1 MAETRF
7 ERVASTT
14 KLNRSYKMKILL
26 IITLLTIIA
35 SNVEASE
42 RISSQEFH
50 LAWTKGKVCLVEDG
64 EIDAASDKLLNTLI
78 VDYANCY
85 RNDKYINTLIVD
97 YDNCYR
103 SDVTIINSGQIN
115 DDIYRDAMNGEY

>member
-42 RISSQEFH
+42 RLSSQEFH

-64 EIDAASDKLLNTLI
+64 EIAAASDKLLNTLI

-103 SDVTIINSGQIN
+103 SDVTIIKRGQIN
-115 DDIYRDAMNGEY
+115 DDIYRDAMSGEY

>member
-1 MAETRF
+1 
-7 ERVASTT
+7 
-14 KLNRSYKMKILL
+14 MKNL
-26 IITLLTIIA
+26 IILSALLATLG
-35 SNVEASE
+35 SVEASE
-42 RISSQEFH
+42 RLSSQEFH

-64 EIDAASDKLLNTLI
+64 EITAASDKLLNTLI

-103 SDVTIINSGQIN
+103 SDVTIIKRGQIN
-115 DDIYRDAMNGEY
+115 DDIYRDAMSGEY

>member
-14 KLNRSYKMKILL
+14 ILNRNYKMKILL

-42 RISSQEFH
+42 RLSSQEFH
-50 LAWTKGKVCLVEDG
+50 LAWTNGKVCLVENG
-64 EIDAASDKLLNTLI
+64 EIDAVNDKFGNTLS
-78 VDYANCY
+78 VDYA
-85 RNDKYINTLIVD
+85 
-97 YDNCYR
+97 NCYR
-103 SDVTIINSGQIN
+103 SDVTIVNRGQIN

>member
-1 MAETRF
+1 
-7 ERVASTT
+7 
-14 KLNRSYKMKILL
+14 MKILL

-78 VDYANCY
+78 VDYAH
-85 RNDKYINTLIVD
+85 
-97 YDNCYR
+97 CYR
-103 SDVTIINSGQIN
+103 SDVTIINRGQIN